1 METLGPAWTAD
12 RAGEMDLEVT
22 ADAECER
29 REWVSVAL
37 PTIGKG
43 EKDLSRRLPEAIAP
57 RFINNRAESRN
68 TGEYSNLCADSNI
81 QKTPSLSALNTDRGL
96 LAALG

>member
-57 RFINNRAESRN
+57 
-68 TGEYSNLCADSNI
+68 
-81 QKTPSLSALNTDRGL
+81 
-96 LAALG
+96 